1 MATSLRSLAD
11 CIGLDRNGRIS
22 VLGDFFGFIRNRVP
36 TDPDTTVTASVS
48 LSQQFARLKGKHIH
62 LNVIKVGLD
71 TLSSADEADALHK
84 IDYAIYR
91 IRNIYRSINLGVGR
105 IKHFFISNADANG
118 RADISSEDEAEALW
132 DEWTVPGSAI
142 DVFMVRNI
150 SADFVG
156 LSPVDGNC
164 KKNGKDDGLIGG
176 EVNRSFE
183 RVARTF
189 AHEVGHFLGRPHNHG
204 DGDCPASTAGRNNL
218 MAQTGCVISV
228 RDSVLLTNGQGSDM
242 RDHCSVRN
250 GC

>member
-1 MATSLRSLAD
+1 MATSLRDLAG
-11 CIGLDRNGRIS
+11 CIGLNRNGRIS
-22 VLGDFFGFIRNRVP
+22 VLADFFGFIRGRVP
-36 TDPDTTVTASVS
+36 TDPDSSVTAAVS
-48 LSQQFARLKGKHIH
+48 LSQQFARLKGRHIH
-62 LNVIKVGLD
+62 LNIIKVGLD
-71 TLSSADEADALHK
+71 TLSDADEAEALHK

-91 IRNIYRSINLGVGR
+91 IRNIYRSVNLGVGR
-105 IKHFFISNADANG
+105 IKHFFVLNADADG
-118 RADISSEDEAEALW
+118 RGDLGSEDEAEALW
-132 DEWTVPGSAI
+132 DAWTVAGAGI

-164 KKNGKDDGLIGG
+164 DKNGKDDGLIGG
-176 EVNRSFE
+176 EVGRSFE

-189 AHEVGHFLGRPHNHG
+189 AHEVGHFLGRPHNHD
-204 DGDCPASTAGRNNL
+204 DGECPTSTAGRNNL

-228 RDSVLLTNGQGSDM
+228 RNSVLLTSGQGSDM